1 MKGLNMESSIRKK
14 YVQNAIKAAI
24 IICVSVLIGFAAELV
39 FNFKVMRLDEGN
51 KGVTVI
57 SMEGLYTEGFE
68 LRGGKLV
75 MTGDAGRIRI
85 DKSSNYVSKLGYTY
99 SLGKDFN
106 SAVRIYPTADAEAEG
121 SFIDILDRNNRAL
134 TCSEVKID
142 NSVSYIDIIF
152 AEDAKGIEISSI
164 SYDNAFNLSGRRM
177 AAVITFSLIALFLI
191 FYIRIVENRLEY
203 AFLAV
208 GFLTCIAM
216 VFTFPAQKVSW
227 DEAYHFNHSYRMG
240 LGNDIVITPEVK
252 YYGDDNAVATLMFPQ
267 TEAEFDGIEDYMD
280 SSRIYDKNAEEN
292 EVVKGSFGKLSDVG
306 HIAGA
311 LGISI
316 ARLLR
321 MPLSVVY
328 LFGKIFNVLLYV
340 IVTFFAIKRAKVG
353 KRLLTL
359 AALMPT
365 TLFLASVYSYD
376 ATLNAFAFLG
386 LSYILSELAEKDRLI
401 TWKSY
406 IIFVVSMFI
415 VCVIKMVYAPLLL
428 LLLALPNEK
437 FKDKKTKYIMKYGIF
452 ILCIAV
458 VIVMVLPMLLNP
470 SATGDSR
477 GGATSGSGQLQ
488 HIFGNPVGYAKI
500 LLLSIVSS
508 TVDFTVGNGIFGTF
522 AHYDFFPFGGYIT
535 VLTVFVALTDTPREK
550 KLGTKLKLLMAAV
563 VFIVVCFIWTAMY
576 ISFTPVGNPGING
589 VQGRYFL
596 PVVIPLLLLFNTDRI
611 QNNIPDRWYNL
622 VALCAPVLITYSM
635 VAYKA
640 IAYCI

>member
-1 MKGLNMESSIRKK
+1 MDNAVKKK
-14 YVQNAIKAAI
+14 YIQNVIKAVI
-24 IICVSVLIGFAAELV
+24 IVVAAVLIGFAAELV
-39 FNFKVMRLDEGN
+39 FNFKVMRLDKDN
-51 KGVTVI
+51 RGVIGI
-57 SMEGLYTEGFE
+57 SMEGLYTEGFT
-68 LRGGKLV
+68 LRGENLV

-85 DKSSNYVSKLGYTY
+85 DKSSDYVNKLEYTY
-99 SLGKDFN
+99 SFGKDFN
-106 SAVRIYPTADAEAEG
+106 SAVRVYPTADAEAAG

-134 TCSEVKID
+134 KCSEIRID
-142 NSVSYIDIIF
+142 NSVSYIDIVF
-152 AEDAKGIEISSI
+152 SEEAKGIEISSI
-164 SYDNAFNLSGRRM
+164 SYDNSFNLSGRRM
-177 AAVITFSLIALFLI
+177 AAVITFLLIALFLI
-191 FYIRIVENRLEY
+191 FYIRVVENRLEY
-203 AFLAV
+203 AFLVV

-240 LGNDIVITPEVK
+240 IGNDIVITPEVR

-280 SSRIYDKNAEEN
+280 ESRIYDKNDAKN
-292 EVVKGSFGKLSDVG
+292 EVVKGSFSKLSDVG
-306 HIAGA
+306 HIASA

-316 ARLLR
+316 ARLFRL
-321 MPLSVVY
+321 PLSAVY

-359 AALMPT
+359 VALMPT

-386 LSYILSELAEKDRLI
+386 FSYILSELAEKDRLM

-415 VCVIKMVYAPLLL
+415 VCAVKMVYAPLLL

-458 VIVMVLPMLLNP
+458 VIVMILPMLLNP

-508 TVDFTVGNGIFGTF
+508 AVDFTVGNGIFGTL

-563 VFIVVCFIWTAMY
+563 VFVIVCFVWTAMY

-589 VQGRYFL
+589 VQGRYFM
-596 PVVIPLLLLFNTDRI
+596 PVVLPLLLLFNTDKL

-622 VALCAPVLITYSM
+622 IVVCAPVLITYSM